1 MDPYVGE
8 IRLFSGNYAPYGWA
22 LCDGTELPI
31 MKNSAL
37 FGVIGFLYGGDG
49 KTTFKLPNL
58 NGMAPMHQGT
68 GPGLTPRMV
77 GKSGGES
84 AVTLTEGQ
92 MPVHTHI
99 PQGTKTTAGGGEHP
113 TNAVW
118 ASESAIG
125 KKPYGTPPNVAMH
138 PQALSVQGGN
148 QPHNN
153 MQPYLPLTFI
163 IAMEGVFPVKSS

>member
-8 IRLFSGNYAPYGWA
+8 IRLFSGNFAPRGWA
-22 LCDGTELPI
+22 LCDGTELPVAG
-31 MKNSAL
+31 NGAL
-37 FGVIGFLYGGDG
+37 FSVIGSLYGGDG

-58 NGMAPMHQGT
+58 SGMAPMHQGQ
-68 GPGLTPRMV
+68 GLGLTPRV
-77 GKSGGES
+77 IAKSGGEPT
-84 AVTLTEGQ
+84 VTLTEGQ
-92 MPVHTHI
+92 MPAHTHI
-99 PQGTKTTAGGGEHP
+99 PQGTKTTAGGGEDP

-125 KKPYGTPPNVAMH
+125 KKPYGNPPNVAMH

-148 QPHNN
+148 QAHNN

-163 IAMEGVFPVKSS
+163 IALEGVFPPKS